1 MSIRTLNGKSLAA
14 LAFAAVLALAPAV
27 ADAKMGGG
35 TSSGSRGSRTFSAP
49 PTTNTAP
56 RSAAPMERSIAPQ
69 SAPSQNR
76 PAFNSANPAPASG
89 GLFGGSFGRG
99 LLGGLAGG
107 LLGAGLF
114 GLLSGHGLFGG
125 LGEFSS
131 IIGLLLQLALI
142 YFVARLA
149 FNWFASRRL
158 AGALGGAPGQQ
169 PGGAK
174 PGFAAFSGGSG
185 FGFGGGGSAARRPA
199 SEPLA
204 LRDEDFPAFER
215 LLGETQA
222 AYSQEDVA
230 RLHQLATPEMVT
242 YFSADIA
249 ENARKG
255 VVNRISGVKLLQG
268 DLAEAWREGGDE
280 YATVAMRFAL
290 NDVFIEKAS
299 GKIVSGDSAQPIQ
312 STEIW
317 TFRRPA
323 GRGPDAWKLSAI
335 QQTS

>member
-1 MSIRTLNGKSLAA
+1 MSIRTSNSKFLAA
-14 LAFAAVLALAPAV
+14 LGLAALLALAPAV

-35 TSSGSRGSRTFSAP
+35 GSSGSRGSRTYSAP
-49 PTTNTAP
+49 PSTTTAP

-69 SAPSQNR
+69 PGPSQNR
-76 PAFNSANPAPASG
+76 SAVNPSAAPG

-114 GLLSGHGLFGG
+114 GLFTGHGLFGG

-158 AGALGGAPGQQ
+158 AGAASGAGGSS
-169 PGGAK
+169 GAK
-174 PGFAAFSGGSG
+174 PGFAAFSGA
-185 FGFGGGGSAARRPA
+185 GFGGGGSAAPEPRDVGT
-199 SEPLA
+199 PLA
-204 LRDEDFPAFER
+204 VRPEDFSAFER

-222 AYSQEDVA
+222 AYSEQDIV
-230 RLHQLATPEMVT
+230 RLHQFATPEMVS
-242 YFSADIA
+242 YFSEDIEA
-249 ENARKG
+249 NARKG

-268 DLAEAWREGGDE
+268 DLSEAWREGADE

-290 NDVFIEKAS
+290 VDLFVDKAS
-299 GKIVSGDSAQPIQ
+299 GKVVSGDPAQPIQ

-323 GRGPDAWKLSAI
+323 GRGPEAWKLTAI

>member
-14 LAFAAVLALAPAV
+14 LAFAALLAFAPAV

-49 PTTNTAP
+49 PSTNTAP

-69 SAPSQNR
+69 AAPSQNR
-76 PAFNSANPAPASG
+76 AALNPSPASG

-114 GLLSGHGLFGG
+114 GLFTGHGLFGG

-142 YFVARLA
+142 YFLARLA
-149 FNWFASRRL
+149 FNWFAGRRL
-158 AGALGGAPGQQ
+158 AGAFGGAGGQQ
-169 PGGAK
+169 AGAK

-185 FGFGGGGSAARRPA
+185 LGFGGGNSAARQPA

-204 LRDEDFPAFER
+204 LRQEDFPAFER

-222 AYSQEDVA
+222 AYSQEDAA
-230 RLHQLATPEMVT
+230 RLHQLATPEMVS
-242 YFSADIA
+242 YFSADLA

-290 NDVFIEKAS
+290 NDVFVDKAS
-299 GKIVSGDSAQPIQ
+299 GKIVSGDPAQPIQ

-323 GRGPDAWKLSAI
+323 
-335 QQTS
+335 

>member
-14 LAFAAVLALAPAV
+14 LAFAALLAFAPAA

-35 TSSGSRGSRTFSAP
+35 TSSGSRGSKTFSAP
-49 PTTNTAP
+49 PSTNTAP

-69 SAPSQNR
+69 AAPSQNR
-76 PAFNSANPAPASG
+76 PAYNPAPSSG

-114 GLLSGHGLFGG
+114 GLLSGHGLSGG
-125 LGEFSS
+125 LGGFAS

-142 YFVARLA
+142 FFVARLA
-149 FNWFASRRL
+149 FNWFANRRL
-158 AGALGGAPGQQ
+158 AGALGGAAGPQQ
-169 PGGAK
+169 SGAK

-185 FGFGGGGSAARRPA
+185 LGFGGGGGSAAREPA

-204 LRDEDFPAFER
+204 LRQEDFPAFEQ
-215 LLGETQA
+215 LLDATQA

-230 RLHQLATPEMVT
+230 KLHQLATPEMVS
-242 YFSADIA
+242 YFSTDLA

-268 DLAEAWREGGDE
+268 DLAEAWREGADE
-280 YATVAMRFAL
+280 YATVAMRFTL
-290 NDVFIEKAS
+290 SDVFVDKAS
-299 GKIVSGDSAQPIQ
+299 GKIVSGDPAQPIQ

-323 GRGPDAWKLSAI
+323 GRGPEAWKLSAI